1 MKRKNLVGMLLMT
14 LVFSLMPQ
22 GISLAYPNSSGIEQ
36 RREDIKQNDKEIQ
49 QLEKKKK
56 LAEQDEQVIL
66 GEIEAKEKELNQL
79 ERNVYETEQRVEQ
92 GKRTLA
98 EIEQLLKEKKQTY
111 YNRLRTVY
119 LQGNVFYLEMLL
131 KSDTFGDF
139 LERIDLITM
148 INRSDRQ
155 LLNQYRQEQQLWH
168 QTQVKLQEEHRRLE
182 EQKRVAKQSYDE
194 LQAKMDEHKELV
206 ASIDSSLQELEE
218 KNEAAKKEL
227 NRMVAEA
234 ERQAKERERQQ
245 YTAAAG
251 NGADGEW
258 LWPVRGGVLTSS
270 FGSRY
275 HPVHHTYRMHEGID
289 IGAPMGTPIM
299 AAASGEVIEARP
311 SSGYGYIV
319 VVYHGNGLST
329 LYAHMYANTVKVR
342 VGDQVKQGQEIAAV
356 GSNGWATGPH
366 LHFEVHEDSKPVDP
380 MKYFR

>member
-1 MKRKNLVGMLLMT
+1 
-14 LVFSLMPQ
+14 
-22 GISLAYPNSSGIEQ
+22 LANPNSSGIEQ

-92 GKRTLA
+92 GKRALA

-148 INRSDRQ
+148 INRSDRH

-182 EQKRVAKQSYDE
+182 EQKQVAKQSYDE

-206 ASIDSSLQELEE
+206 ASIDSSLQELEA

-234 ERQAKERERQQ
+234 ERQAKERERLQ